1 MLIYQ
6 KIEKKNHFCLDLS
19 SVVVVFMVIGL
30 LTLDALFDVHLDTR
44 RYQAWSPLVVVHQ
57 HSPLKSIRLS
67 SLLPNIRSVSC

>member
-1 MLIYQ
+1 
-6 KIEKKNHFCLDLS
+6 
-19 SVVVVFMVIGL
+19 MVIGL